1 MSRPIGCLIIY
12 VHSSPGGASVAVLE
26 RHSGFVHVARKPTK
40 VPLLLL
46 LHASNASGVSMRH
59 LLGALALALILD
71 LLKFEVRHERR
82 LAALGARPG
91 AKGRGQQPLSN
102 AFGVKHV
109 PAWKLGDLDTDLVIL
124 QAEGALGFHFI
135 ALDSDRALVGAF
147 GTRGGGGGSA
157 LGARSTRRRC
167 ALVRIRT
174 RGVHHELIDLFH
186 TAILDSSLMEDS
198 RSPVRNEHQDED
210 NPD

>member
-1 MSRPIGCLIIY
+1 MSRPIGCLIIH

-135 ALDSDRALVGAF
+135 ALDSDRAEEAAIKNGSSAPRLSGRIAPGVENPLPSPRRALFLAPSPRSSVELEGAM
-147 GTRGGGGGSA
+147 
-157 LGARSTRRRC
+157 ARSGSRP
-167 ALVRIRT
+167 
-174 RGVHHELIDLFH
+174 
-186 TAILDSSLMEDS
+186 SS
-198 RSPVRNEHQDED
+198 P
-210 NPD
+210 PDDIAMGA